1 MTRIKYIKKIGL
13 KIIKYYDEPKN
24 NYNIM
29 SVAYFYMKDS
39 YKSDINIYYNGL
51 MKLVED
57 IKLLDDKWYLRIY
70 FSLIETEDTENGKKF
85 VEFIELLKKNK
96 KVQMVE
102 YFFNDPRFDNLI
114 GTSVRFYPLFNFKDN
129 SNINIVIIS
138 DIDITRKDETFRAYK
153 YLNRI
158 SLENV
163 KVFFNNSLSYSII
176 KMYAKTQYFFK
187 TKYIMMGGTILFNNY
202 KCSKHIFINF
212 LNSIII
218 GKKNN
223 YYKIFLLLNKYKKI
237 DSKYFIPYGMDEILL
252 RFVLKKII
260 KDKIKF
266 STVSYVSTKN
276 KQNYNIYDLF
286 RYYCKHNKCSKNIYN
301 KLLEGIEN
309 RDKFIEDINNFVK
322 KDNNSNLKIMKNNLI
337 KYKKDLYHIYGGL
350 YKYMVTE
357 YKNNLEYFD
366 MDVDLL

>member
-13 KIIKYYDEPKN
+13 KIIKYYNEPEN

-29 SVAYFYMKDS
+29 SVAYFYMKKP
-39 YKSDINIYYNGL
+39 YKSDIDIYYNGL
-51 MKLVED
+51 MRLVEN
-57 IKLLDDKWYLRIY
+57 IKLLENNWYLRIY

-102 YFFNDPRFDNLI
+102 YFFDDSRFDNII
-114 GTSVRFYPLFNFKDN
+114 GMMVRFYPLFNFKDN
-129 SNINIVIIS
+129 SNIDIVIIS
-138 DIDITRKDETFRAYK
+138 DIDIKYEGEIFKVYK
-153 YLNRI
+153 YLKRI
-158 SLENV
+158 CLENV
-163 KVFFNNSLSYSII
+163 KVFFQNLLTYFTKKWYN
-176 KMYAKTQYFFK
+176 KAQYLFK
-187 TKYIMMGGTILFNNY
+187 TKYQMMGGSIVFNNY
-202 KCSKHIFINF
+202 KCSKKIFINF

-223 YYKIFLLLNKYKKI
+223 YYEIFLL
-237 DSKYFIPYGMDEILL
+237 SKNDTTVDNNYFIPYGMDELFL

-266 STVSYVSTKN
+266 STVSVVSTKN
-276 KQNYNIYDLF
+276 RQTYCIFDLF
-286 RYYCKHNKCSKNIYN
+286 RYYCHYNECSKNIYD
-301 KLLEGIEN
+301 KLFEGIEN
-309 RDKFIEDINNFVK
+309 RDKFIEDIKNMVK
-322 KDNNSNLKIMKNNLI
+322 KDYNSDLKIMRNNLI
-337 KYKKDLYHIYGGL
+337 KYKKDLYHIYGGF

-357 YKNNLEYFD
+357 YKDKTEYFD